1 MNRFF
6 AGHRGYGLLHSL
18 GRTLL
23 VLLAAGGLHLQARA
37 QIADTSAPPVQEPVY
52 RSVFV
57 QYQGFADAVL
67 APWPEANDTVRA
79 VGGWRAYAKEAAA
92 ARAAAP
98 AGATAAESQT
108 PQHSAE
114 PAQP

>member
-6 AGHRGYGLLHSL
+6 AGNGGYGLLRSL
-18 GRTLL
+18 VRTM
-23 VLLAAGGLHLQARA
+23 VLLAAASLHPHAGA
-37 QIADTSAPPVQEPVY
+37 QTANASAPPVLEPVY

-67 APWPEANDTVRA
+67 APWPALNDTVRA

-98 AGATAAESQT
+98 AQAAAAGTQPPEH
-108 PQHSAE
+108 PAE
-114 PAQP
+114 PARP